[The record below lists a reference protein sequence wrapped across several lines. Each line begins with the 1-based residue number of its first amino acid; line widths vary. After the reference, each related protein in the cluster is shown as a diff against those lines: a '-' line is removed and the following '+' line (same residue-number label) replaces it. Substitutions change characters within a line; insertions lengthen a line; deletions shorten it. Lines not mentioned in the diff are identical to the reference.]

1 LCVRK
6 GNPLSLFE
14 KGPHADRRLSALDI
28 MAEKSLQ
35 SEVDS
40 SWVVSQECRRKQ
52 DGSILLRLDVRGD
65 ALMTA
70 AETVRLRSV

>member
-1 LCVRK
+1 V
-6 GNPLSLFE
+6 FE
-14 KGPHADRRLSALDI
+14 REPAEFFRERTRADSLSALHM

-40 SWVVSQECRRKQ
+40 SWLVSQECRRKQ

>member
-1 LCVRK
+1 M
-6 GNPLSLFE
+6 FE
-14 KGPHADRRLSALDI
+14 REPAEFFRERTRADILSALHM

-40 SWVVSQECRRKQ
+40 SWLVSQECRRKQ